1 LGFFVYLF
9 LSKKNTIFVKSKIM
23 GAKKLSELQLELLK
37 VYSFNPSNEDLVNIK
52 TMLAKYFANKLTSN
66 VQKAMDGNNITN
78 DDLENWL
85 NEKS

>member
-1 LGFFVYLF
+1 
-9 LSKKNTIFVKSKIM
+9 M

-52 TMLAKYFANKLTSN
+52 TMLAKYFANKLTTN
-66 VQKAMDGNNITN
+66 VQKAMNENNITN

>member
-1 LGFFVYLF
+1 
-9 LSKKNTIFVKSKIM
+9 M
-23 GAKKLSELQLELLK
+23 GARKLSELQLELLK
-37 VYSFNPSNEDLVNIK
+37 VYSFNPSNEDLMEIK

>member
-1 LGFFVYLF
+1 
-9 LSKKNTIFVKSKIM
+9 M